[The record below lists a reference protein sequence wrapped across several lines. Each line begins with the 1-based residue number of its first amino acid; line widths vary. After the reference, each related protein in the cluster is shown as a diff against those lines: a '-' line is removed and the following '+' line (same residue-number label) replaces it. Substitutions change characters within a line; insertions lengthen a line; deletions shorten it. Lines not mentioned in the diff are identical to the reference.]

1 MTELKKLEDAIVL
14 MEAIKSTLQ
23 DNPKKVNEETRKQ
36 RFHQAQEVM
45 QYLRDTRY
53 AVIMANQKVE
63 KQALTYEEEITLWKN
78 RALRAGF
85 KVKDARE
92 TIYEAFT
99 F

>member
-1 MTELKKLEDAIVL
+1 M
-14 MEAIKSTLQ
+14 
-23 DNPKKVNEETRKQ
+23 RK
-36 RFHQAQEVM
+36 
-45 QYLRDTRY
+45 
-53 AVIMANQKVE
+53 MANQKVE